1 MNLLA
6 LGKSVAN
13 LEDSIVWKSND
24 VTSPSL
30 VDG

>member
-13 LEDSIVWKSND
+13 LEDSIVWQTYD